1 MNRMI
6 PLALLFLLACDR
18 REAVQIPP
26 VAPVPVNARHTVAFL
41 GDSLT
46 AGLGLPESKAYPAL
60 IQARLGA
67 EGRSWKVVN
76 AGVSGDTTA
85 GGLARLDWLYR
96 QRVDVLVVALGAND
110 GLRGL
115 PLKETEANLRAILR
129 RGRQEGSRLVLV
141 GMQMPENL
149 GPDYR
154 KGFAALFPRLAKE
167 EGARWI
173 PFLLEGVALDPSLNQ
188 ADGIHPNE
196 AGARKVTE
204 TVWRGLEPML
214 RD

>member
-18 REAVQIPP
+18 KEGSPVPP
-26 VAPVPVNARHTVAFL
+26 VAPVAVPAGHTVAFL

-60 IQARLGA
+60 IQARLA
-67 EGRSWKVVN
+67 KEGRAWKVVN

-85 GGLARLDWLYR
+85 GGLARMDWLYR
-96 QRVDVLVVALGAND
+96 QKVDVLVVALGAND

-129 RGRQEGSRLVLV
+129 RGRKEGSRLVLV
-141 GMQMPENL
+141 GMQLPENL
-149 GPDYR
+149 GPEYR

-167 EGARWI
+167 EGAPLI
-173 PFLLEGVALDPSLNQ
+173 PFLLEGVAMDPGLNQ

-196 AGARKVTE
+196 AGARQVAE
-204 TVWRGLEPML
+204 TVWKGLEPTL
-214 RD
+214 KD

>member
-1 MNRMI
+1 M
-6 PLALLFLLACDR
+6 
-18 REAVQIPP
+18 
-26 VAPVPVNARHTVAFL
+26 AFL

-60 IQARLGA
+60 IQRRLK
-67 EGRSWKVVN
+67 EVGRSWKVIN

-96 QRVDVLVVALGAND
+96 QKVDVLVVALGAND

-129 RGRQEGSRLVLV
+129 RGRKEGSRLVLV

-154 KGFAALFPRLAKE
+154 KGFAALFPRIAKE
-167 EGARWI
+167 EGATLI

-196 AGARKVTE
+196 SGAGKVAE
-204 TVWRGLEPML
+204 TVWGGLEPLL